1 MTEFDGTSFTCT
13 QMEMKHNPQY
23 AGNSWTSFAKIVRAS
38 MQMPKSWIFTQPHKT
53 YYNRHH
59 HPILQFTSVLWN
71 PFSVVFVM
79 IMFPFVIYKA
89 LLLKPLVVAQ
99 FLGGPLLPH
108 LLQTPEI
115 SQLLFVPAAS
125 PLTIRKLFLRILCLY
140 YSSSAFLLSGLPCS
154 WRPRPKTPR
163 RTRRARGRKTDL
175 PFF

>member
-1 MTEFDGTSFTCT
+1 
-13 QMEMKHNPQY
+13 MEMKHNPQY

-38 MQMPKSWIFTQPHKT
+38 SSWIFTQPHKT

-115 SQLLFVPAAS
+115 RKLLFVP
-125 PLTIRKLFLRILCLY
+125 LIRIIILKKSYSHNNSQRKSYSHNNSKTSYSNNISKKISLFLLF
-140 YSSSAFLLSGLPCS
+140 A
-154 WRPRPKTPR
+154 K
-163 RTRRARGRKTDL
+163 
-175 PFF
+175 

>member
-1 MTEFDGTSFTCT
+1 
-13 QMEMKHNPQY
+13 MEMKHNPQY

-59 HPILQFTSVLWN
+59 HPILQFTSILWN
-71 PFSVVFVM
+71 KFSVVFVM

-115 SQLLFVPAAS
+115 RKLLFVP
-125 PLTIRKLFLRILCLY
+125 LIRIIILKENLIRIIILKHLIRITILKKSLCSSHSQNNYQKISFSLLF
-140 YSSSAFLLSGLPCS
+140 A
-154 WRPRPKTPR
+154 
-163 RTRRARGRKTDL
+163 
-175 PFF
+175 

>member
-1 MTEFDGTSFTCT
+1 
-13 QMEMKHNPQY
+13 
-23 AGNSWTSFAKIVRAS
+23 
-38 MQMPKSWIFTQPHKT
+38 MQMQKSWIFTQPHKT

-59 HPILQFTSVLWN
+59 YPILQFTSVLWN

-115 SQLLFVPAAS
+115 RKLLFVP
-125 PLTIRKLFLRILCLY
+125 LIRIIILKNLIRIIILKENLIRIIILKHLIRITILKKSLCSSYSQNNSQNISFSLLF
-140 YSSSAFLLSGLPCS
+140 A
-154 WRPRPKTPR
+154 
-163 RTRRARGRKTDL
+163 
-175 PFF
+175 